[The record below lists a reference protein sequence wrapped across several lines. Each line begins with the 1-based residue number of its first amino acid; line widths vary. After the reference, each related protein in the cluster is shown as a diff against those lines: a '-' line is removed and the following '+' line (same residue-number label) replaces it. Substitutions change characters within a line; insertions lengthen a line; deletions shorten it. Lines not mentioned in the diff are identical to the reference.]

1 MKQQSLK
8 RQAAWITAVECA
20 VRCLGFFQR
29 LLVSRWLGAEA
40 VGVMELASF
49 AHMPALAPAA
59 SGLPGAVSRL
69 TAKAPRP
76 EDRLLILAAAC
87 LAGAACAAALYMAAP
102 LIACTLY
109 RLPEVAPL
117 IRSLCPLAVVL
128 PLQQVLT
135 GLMGGLACK
144 SKRWRIPC
152 WARRR
157 RCFSPSAGRRPW
169 ASWAQ
174 GTRPCWATASRFF
187 APRCAW
193 AAGFSIPVP
202 NSIYHDLTRGKG
214 GTYDGSERNPDGSQP
229 AGRLCR

>member
-135 GLMGGLACK
+135 GLMGGLGLQKQTLAD
-144 SKRWRIPC
+144 SLLGTAATLFFTLRW
-152 WARRR
+152 
-157 RCFSPSAGRRPW
+157 
-169 ASWAQ
+169 
-174 GTRPCWATASRFF
+174 TASLGILGAGYASLLGHGVTVFCAALHLGSRIFR
-187 APRCAW
+187 PRPEQY
-193 AAGFSIPVP
+193 IP
-202 NSIYHDLTRGKG
+202 
-214 GTYDGSERNPDGSQP
+214 
-229 AGRLCR
+229 